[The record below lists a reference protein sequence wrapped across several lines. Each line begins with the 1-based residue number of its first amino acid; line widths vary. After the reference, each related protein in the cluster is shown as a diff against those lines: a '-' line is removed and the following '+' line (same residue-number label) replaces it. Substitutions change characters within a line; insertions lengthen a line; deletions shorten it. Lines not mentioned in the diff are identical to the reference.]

1 MPGMRASIVN
11 QVVLQHHGSYG
22 IAVGVDEGYA
32 FLDIEG
38 VVVHLCHRT
47 TGRQQDGPA
56 IILADIVTEN
66 GVHRLLT
73 ADHQAAA
80 LIVVAV
86 VVLVDCAVT
95 PVGVKSLAVLVFAIV
110 VTGVEHFIELEQ
122 CILAF
127 PRPDGGCH
135 PTEVAFGVV
144 LFVDL
149 AASSIGNVVLDERA
163 VAVHG
168 GDGIAAGIFDKVA
181 ADDYAAGTV
190 PRNYIVGDLFGKKMA
205 AICGVGHRDAPP
217 IHVFQIATLNA
228 HVVKPGNSGFRLV
241 CWHEGSEVD
250 ATVAHML
257 VVHIAVHM
265 THCKIAQVNMAK
277 GMIWGTAGNI
287 LRGAFAPV
295 FSRIASRI
303 GWKTCLS
310 NIFVLYA
317 LLALLLFFSGPQN
330 GFWIAPIYLVLS
342 TLPMSGISVGT
353 LQLRVAT
360 SDAEMRSVYFSAY
373 SLISGVASLVG
384 TSICSALIEVLD
396 KNTAGL
402 PLQSLYLLGLL
413 LLVFPFVLFRNL
425 PKDVR

>member
-1 MPGMRASIVN
+1 MYAVR
-11 QVVLQHHGSYG
+11 VLN
-22 IAVGVDEGYA
+22 ID
-32 FLDIEG
+32 
-38 VVVHLCHRT
+38 
-47 TGRQQDGPA
+47 
-56 IILADIVTEN
+56 
-66 GVHRLLT
+66 
-73 ADHQAAA
+73 
-80 LIVVAV
+80 
-86 VVLVDCAVT
+86 
-95 PVGVKSLAVLVFAIV
+95 
-110 VTGVEHFIELEQ
+110 FI
-122 CILAF
+122 
-127 PRPDGGCH
+127 
-135 PTEVAFGVV
+135 
-144 LFVDL
+144 
-149 AASSIGNVVLDERA
+149 
-163 VAVHG
+163 
-168 GDGIAAGIFDKVA
+168 
-181 ADDYAAGTV
+181 
-190 PRNYIVGDLFGKKMA
+190 
-205 AICGVGHRDAPP
+205 
-217 IHVFQIATLNA
+217 TL
-228 HVVKPGNSGFRLV
+228 
-241 CWHEGSEVD
+241 
-250 ATVAHML
+250 
-257 VVHIAVHM
+257 
-265 THCKIAQVNMAK
+265 
-277 GMIWGTAGNI
+277 MIWGTAGNI
-287 LRGAFAPV
+287 LRGAFAPA

>member
-1 MPGMRASIVN
+1 MSHRLRLFILEYNFSMSAYWICTGFLIAKLTQYYNLPLGLSN
-11 QVVLQHHGSYG
+11 LLTGLSSTFLVLQPVGGLFYARLNHKHRFLVGMNVLWRVSICLVFFTVLLPMSSGAAIFCILLFVMQSIQQLSAPAYENWQVELAEAEHCTSYYTARETLFMLIYTVANAAVQITISVSERMGNLQAGFFLAG
-22 IAVGVDEGYA
+22 IAEAV
-32 FLDIEG
+32 
-38 VVVHLCHRT
+38 
-47 TGRQQDGPA
+47 
-56 IILADIVTEN
+56 
-66 GVHRLLT
+66 LL
-73 ADHQAAA
+73 
-80 LIVVAV
+80 LI
-86 VVLVDCAVT
+86 
-95 PVGVKSLAVLVFAIV
+95 SLAILPLLSAPVAGRSQGGSLTTLLQVLKNKDHTKVIMANASWCFANVFV
-110 VTGVEHFIELEQ
+110 
-122 CILAF
+122 
-127 PRPDGGCH
+127 GGL
-135 PTEVAFGVV
+135 FGVYAVRV
-144 LFVDL
+144 LNIDF
-149 AASSIGNVVLDERA
+149 I
-163 VAVHG
+163 
-168 GDGIAAGIFDKVA
+168 
-181 ADDYAAGTV
+181 
-190 PRNYIVGDLFGKKMA
+190 
-205 AICGVGHRDAPP
+205 
-217 IHVFQIATLNA
+217 TL
-228 HVVKPGNSGFRLV
+228 
-241 CWHEGSEVD
+241 
-250 ATVAHML
+250 
-257 VVHIAVHM
+257 
-265 THCKIAQVNMAK
+265 
-277 GMIWGTAGNI
+277 MIWGTAGNI

>member
-1 MPGMRASIVN
+1 MSHRLRLFILEYNFSMSAYWICTGFLIAKLTQYYNLPLGLSN
-11 QVVLQHHGSYG
+11 LLTGLSSTFLVLQPVGGLFYARLNHKHRFLVGMTVLWRVSICLVFFTVLLPMSGGAAIFCILLFVMQGIQQLSAPAYENWQVELAEAEHCTSYYTARETLFMLIYTVANAAVQITISVSERMGNLQAGFFLAG
-22 IAVGVDEGYA
+22 IAEAV
-32 FLDIEG
+32 
-38 VVVHLCHRT
+38 
-47 TGRQQDGPA
+47 
-56 IILADIVTEN
+56 
-66 GVHRLLT
+66 LL
-73 ADHQAAA
+73 
-80 LIVVAV
+80 LI
-86 VVLVDCAVT
+86 
-95 PVGVKSLAVLVFAIV
+95 SLAILPLLSAPVAGRSQGGWLTTLLQVLKNKDHTKVIMANASWCFANVFV
-110 VTGVEHFIELEQ
+110 
-122 CILAF
+122 
-127 PRPDGGCH
+127 GGL
-135 PTEVAFGVV
+135 FGVYAVRV
-144 LFVDL
+144 LNIDF
-149 AASSIGNVVLDERA
+149 I
-163 VAVHG
+163 
-168 GDGIAAGIFDKVA
+168 
-181 ADDYAAGTV
+181 
-190 PRNYIVGDLFGKKMA
+190 
-205 AICGVGHRDAPP
+205 
-217 IHVFQIATLNA
+217 TL
-228 HVVKPGNSGFRLV
+228 
-241 CWHEGSEVD
+241 
-250 ATVAHML
+250 
-257 VVHIAVHM
+257 
-265 THCKIAQVNMAK
+265 
-277 GMIWGTAGNI
+277 MIWGTAGNI